1 MIEQIFSPE
10 LIQALGWTL
19 VHTLWQA
26 ALFALLLGVA
36 LLLLRKYSARTR
48 YVTAIGVLAAFCLTT
63 LLTFSQLYG
72 EEAPLAG
79 VETAMTSAAENSDPV
94 AIEPEADKAGEPSG
108 SPSASGETSVISTAS
123 SGPGFRERVINYYNE
138 HLPLIVT
145 LWLMGV
151 LILQLRFLGQL
162 AFLQRLKNYG
172 TERFPARLAPI
183 LQELE
188 SKLGITKPVRYLTSF
203 RVGSPFTAGWL
214 RPAVLFPRGLL
225 GELDEAQL
233 RTIIAHELAHIK
245 RYDFLVNLIQTLLCI
260 LFFYH
265 PAAWWISARIDE
277 EREHCC
283 DDLAIE
289 VTGEAVGYAR
299 TLLQLKES
307 ELAGSPLAMGVL
319 GRGDGFKDR
328 ITRLLSGYLGTGTY
342 GEGFTTAVILFCFM
356 GLAVTL
362 SAQDRTDM
370 AERESTASA
379 TSSAP
384 ASAPPAELAEVPENR
399 TAQEVRQME
408 VFEEIKAMRPSETEH
423 TTAYEN
429 WKKQAATAPISDSLE
444 FPFLMEA
451 IKEGS
456 ESMVAYFL
464 EKDIDFN
471 QTNRNGLTPLA
482 LAAGENR
489 VDIIRLL
496 IRKGADVNYVSGRG
510 WTALIEAAD
519 EGAFE
524 AAKELLAAGAKT
536 DLPGTSR
543 SAADMAASE
552 GHPDILQLLAES
564 GADISG
570 KGRETS
576 PLHQA
581 AEEGQFFVVQ
591 SLLQAG
597 ADAGAKDA
605 SGRTALSYAAEE
617 GHGAVAALL
626 AAQGH
631 VNATDRHGRTPISY
645 AAEEGH
651 GSIVQ
656 ILQTMGGIDTGG
668 DREGLTPLHY
678 AAEEGIEGVV
688 TKLLKDGADVD
699 AKDARGRTAL
709 HYAAAEGDLPVVRQ
723 LLKAG
728 ADVKAKDITQYTA
741 LDYALDEMLDML
753 DDALANLGSGMTF
766 NEQTGYPRGE
776 SVNLVWALLDAGATS
791 DRIHPQK
798 KWIRSSDG
806 RVGFPYILDRDAR
819 TYRGGGGVHVG
830 QRSVS
835 ASSEIMGSRSGRV
848 DQKMTE
854 RLVRAID
861 DDDADNYDDLLA
873 AGADVNGNS
882 ANGFTPLTMASHEN
896 HNIDTDRLLRAGAD
910 INRADDRGY
919 TPLTEAAKEGH
930 QSTVRTLLERGA
942 NPDLADRKG
951 NAAKDYAL
959 REGFVQI
966 LRLLNDAGASVTAL
980 DEEGNSPLSLPA
992 REGDAASV
1000 GFLLEQG
1007 VDPNA
1012 GRGCHPVF
1020 LAAREGHPE
1029 VIRIL
1034 AKGGA
1039 DLEKGCSF
1047 RDTDFFGRK
1056 DSPAEG
1062 TIAIYH
1068 NSSPLIVALTESDL
1082 NSARALLTAG
1092 ANVNTPCRKLRFAM
1106 KRMPENWMQ
1115 LENLTEEELR
1125 QEHELT
1131 YEASNW
1137 TPLMEAAE
1145 TGKIALVQLLLNAG
1159 ADKRRRTK
1167 EGMSAYDVALAGGF
1181 TEMAALLK

>member
-26 ALFALLLGVA
+26 ALFALLLGIA

-63 LLTFSQLYG
+63 LLTFSQLYVK
-72 EEAPLAG
+72 EVPLAG
-79 VETAMTSAAENSDPV
+79 VETAMTSASENSGLV
-94 AIEPEADKAGEPSG
+94 AIEPETDKAGEPSG

-123 SGPGFRERVINYYNE
+123 NGPGFRERVINYYNE

-172 TERFPARLAPI
+172 TERFPAKLAPM

-188 SKLGITKPVRYLTSF
+188 SKLGITKPVRYLSSF

-299 TLLQLKES
+299 TLLQLKEN

-319 GRGDGFKDR
+319 GKGDGFKDR

-370 AERESTASA
+370 AERENTASV

-384 ASAPPAELAEVPENR
+384 ASAPLAELAEVPENL
-399 TAQEVRQME
+399 TAQQIRQLEVL
-408 VFEEIKAMRPSETEH
+408 EEIKVMRPSETEN

-429 WKKQAATAPISDSLE
+429 WKKQAATSLISDSLE

-496 IRKGADVNYVSGRG
+496 IRKGADVNYVSSRG

-552 GHPDILQLLAES
+552 GHPDILELLAEN

-605 SGRTALSYAAEE
+605 FGRTALSYAAEE
-617 GHGAVAALL
+617 GHGAVATLL
-626 AAQGH
+626 GGQGH
-631 VNATDRHGRTPISY
+631 VNTVDQYGRTPISY

-688 TKLLKDGADVD
+688 RKLLKDGAEPDVRD
-699 AKDARGRTAL
+699 VQGKTPL
-709 HYAAAEGDLPVVRQ
+709 HYAARE
-723 LLKAG
+723 
-728 ADVKAKDITQYTA
+728 
-741 LDYALDEMLDML
+741 
-753 DDALANLGSGMTF
+753 
-766 NEQTGYPRGE
+766 GYPE
-776 SVNLVWALLDAGATS
+776 V
-791 DRIHPQK
+791 
-798 KWIRSSDG
+798 
-806 RVGFPYILDRDAR
+806 
-819 TYRGGGGVHVG
+819 
-830 QRSVS
+830 
-835 ASSEIMGSRSGRV
+835 M
-848 DQKMTE
+848 
-854 RLVRAID
+854 
-861 DDDADNYDDLLA
+861 
-873 AGADVNGNS
+873 
-882 ANGFTPLTMASHEN
+882 
-896 HNIDTDRLLRAGAD
+896 
-910 INRADDRGY
+910 
-919 TPLTEAAKEGH
+919 
-930 QSTVRTLLERGA
+930 TLLLNAGA
-942 NPDLADRKG
+942 NPDAQDDNG
-951 NAAKDYAL
+951 MAAKHYAL
-959 REGFVQI
+959 REGELPA
-966 LRLLNDAGASVTAL
+966 LRLLNERGASVTAV
-980 DEEGNSPLSLPA
+980 DPDGTSPLALPA
-992 REGDAASV
+992 REGETAV
-1000 GFLLEQG
+1000 IRYLLEQG
-1007 VDPNA
+1007 VNPND
-1012 GRGCHPVF
+1012 GEDCKPIF

-1029 VIRIL
+1029 VIRLL
-1034 AKGGA
+1034 ADKGA
-1039 DLEKGCSF
+1039 RLDEGCDY
-1047 RDTDFFGRK
+1047 RDTDFFRRPIKG
-1056 DSPAEG
+1056 E
-1062 TIAIYH
+1062 TLAIYQ
-1068 NSSPLIVALTESDL
+1068 SASPLMVALTESDQS
-1082 NSARALLTAG
+1082 SARVLLTAG
-1092 ANVNTPCRKLRFAM
+1092 ANVNQPCRKVRFAM
-1106 KRMPENWMQ
+1106 DRLPKEWAA
-1115 LENLTEEELR
+1115 LENLTVTELR
-1125 QEHELT
+1125 GRYELT
-1131 YEASNW
+1131 YEASDW

-1181 TEMAALLK
+1181 EEMAALLK